1 MPTKKNRVGFIPR
14 SDVLVLINKLCYE
27 SNLSKSKIINILVE
41 EALHKRGIFNIETGK
56 VCYDNNNL
64 DENRVRI
71 ENVKREF
78 IFDFNNK
85 SLQNVNHNNIEAE
98 EVTLD
103 NEIYAKFL
111 MFLQFQE
118 KMRKENK

>member
-64 DENRVRI
+64 DENRGGT
-71 ENVKREF
+71 ENIKREF
-78 IFDFNNK
+78 IFEIKNK
-85 SLQNVNHNNIEAE
+85 SLNNVNHNNIEAE

-118 KMRKENK
+118 KMRKGNK